1 MIKEIKFK
9 PMEGLPKVKVEVI
22 PTHLQIKC

>member
-9 PMEGLPKVKVEVI
+9 PLEDQPKVKVEI
-22 PTHLQIKC
+22 KPTHVQIKC